1 MDALLQMPP
10 PHDVSTLRSFLGSV
24 QFYHKF
30 LPSLSTVT
38 EPLTRL
44 TRKNSVWVWRS
55 QQESVFKKVKELLL
69 SDVTLAHFDKNLP
82 VGIAADASEVGIGAV
97 LFHRYTDG
105 TERPIFHIS
114 KTLSS
119 TQRRYSQIHK
129 EALSIIYAIQKFHQ
143 YLYGRRFILVTDH
156 KPLLSLFNP
165 TKGTPILAAN
175 HLARWALI
183 LQQYDYSIEFRN
195 TGSHGNADVLS
206 RLPSGSDISFDEE
219 EDEADLS
226 TVCTVRAI
234 NQQLKPANAK
244 TLSEESK
251 KDPTI
256 STVMRFVQQGWPRS
270 IPKGDFIQFKKLDNS
285 LIVEAGVLLFGN
297 RIVIPSKLGPQVLQL
312 LHLGHFGM
320 QRMKQLAR
328 SSVYWPDMNSNIE
341 DMCRSCTSCTEHQ
354 NDPPKQSDHPWMV
367 PEKPWSRFHIDHAI
381 NFLGTNWLI
390 VVDAFSKY
398 PCIHSTASIT
408 SKATMD
414 LLEKDFAHF
423 GYPHTLVS
431 DNAQAFLSED
441 FQTFLS
447 ERGIIHLTGAPYHP
461 ATNGQAER
469 FIQTFKNSMN
479 KSKLPPNQALQE
491 FLIQYRRTPLESGL
505 SPSELLKVGKFEEE

>member
-1 MDALLQMPP
+1 M
-10 PHDVSTLRSFLGSV
+10 
-24 QFYHKF
+24 
-30 LPSLSTVT
+30 
-38 EPLTRL
+38 
-44 TRKNSVWVWRS
+44 
-55 QQESVFKKVKELLL
+55 
-69 SDVTLAHFDKNLP
+69 
-82 VGIAADASEVGIGAV
+82 GIGAV
-97 LFHRYTDG
+97 LFNRYADG

-165 TKGTPILAAN
+165 AKGTPILAAN
-175 HLARWALI
+175 RLARWALI
-183 LQQYDYSIEFRN
+183 LQQYD
-195 TGSHGNADVLS
+195 G
-206 RLPSGSDISFDEE
+206 E

-285 LIVEAGVLLFGN
+285 LIVEAGVLLFEN
-297 RIVIPSKLGPQVLQL
+297 RIVIPSKLRPQVLQL

-328 SSVYWPDMNSNIE
+328 SSVYWPDMNPNIE
-341 DMCRSCTSCTEHQ
+341 DMCRSCTSCAEHQ
-354 NDPPKQSDHPWMV
+354 NDPPK
-367 PEKPWSRFHIDHAI
+367 
-381 NFLGTNWLI
+381 
-390 VVDAFSKY
+390 
-398 PCIHSTASIT
+398 
-408 SKATMD
+408 
-414 LLEKDFAHF
+414 
-423 GYPHTLVS
+423 
-431 DNAQAFLSED
+431 
-441 FQTFLS
+441 
-447 ERGIIHLTGAPYHP
+447 
-461 ATNGQAER
+461 
-469 FIQTFKNSMN
+469 
-479 KSKLPPNQALQE
+479 
-491 FLIQYRRTPLESGL
+491 
-505 SPSELLKVGKFEEE
+505 